1 MVGRGEML
9 TVVVVQTRKM
19 RKQSNVMKTYT
30 QWKGYTGWWE
40 WWVGVG
46 YGPVGAR
53 ASLGSLTADW
63 IGWMDGLSMGWMERC
78 CFSFALQERRSW
90 WTVDG
95 LCDDPLRTRL
105 SDRRSAT
112 TPLGNP
118 PLSAS
123 LLYIRSRGEEFTSD
137 SFLFS
142 FNFILS
148 QSIGPFRLPTA
159 PALSVVSLEVDM
171 SQQERSQP
179 FRIMTLVGYYTK
191 LQRRDGDFVPP
202 STGTD

>member
-1 MVGRGEML
+1 MV
-9 TVVVVQTRKM
+9 
-19 RKQSNVMKTYT
+19 
-30 QWKGYTGWWE
+30 
-40 WWVGVG
+40 
-46 YGPVGAR
+46 
-53 ASLGSLTADW
+53 
-63 IGWMDGLSMGWMERC
+63 
-78 CFSFALQERRSW
+78 F
-90 WTVDG
+90 
-95 LCDDPLRTRL
+95 
-105 SDRRSAT
+105 AT
-112 TPLGNP
+112 TLCGRVFLTDEARRRHSEIHP
-118 PLSAS
+118 S
-123 LLYIRSRGEEFTSD
+123 LRLYYIRSRGEEFTSD

-171 SQQERSQP
+171 SQQGRSQP